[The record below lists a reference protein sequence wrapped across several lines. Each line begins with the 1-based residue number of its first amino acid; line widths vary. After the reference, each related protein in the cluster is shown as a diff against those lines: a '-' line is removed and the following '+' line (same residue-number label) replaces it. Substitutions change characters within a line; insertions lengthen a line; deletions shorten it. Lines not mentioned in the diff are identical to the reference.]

1 MRQRVYWGNEES
13 SVRNNERTSQQKTH
27 NLAEHVNITGHELFV
42 TQTHKLMGLNKSP
55 THIWR
60 RNYASMDAFN
70 QLGQKLTSFKADL
83 QGNNITNESVP
94 NLTYM

>member
-1 MRQRVYWGNEES
+1 MRQRVYWGNGES
-13 SVRNNERTSQQKTH
+13 SVRNNERTSQQKLTTQ
-27 NLAEHVNITGHELFV
+27 HVNITGHELFV

>member
-1 MRQRVYWGNEES
+1 ME
-13 SVRNNERTSQQKTH
+13 
-27 NLAEHVNITGHELFV
+27 
-42 TQTHKLMGLNKSP
+42 KS
-55 THIWR
+55 
-60 RNYASMDAFN
+60 NYSSMDAFN